1 MNDLLISWGFPAE
14 YADMLDETIVAV
26 LIILLAVGLNYF
38 FQAVV
43 AGGIKRYIRRFP
55 RRWNT
60 LLVERKVIHHLLHV
74 VPGVLIYA
82 LLPVAFVKGKGL
94 LDFSQRMCAIYII
107 VALLLTLNS
116 VLLVMLDIYNSK
128 EIRKNH
134 PIRGLVQVLQVLI
147 FFLGGIMVVSVLIDK
162 SPVTLF
168 AGLGAAATVLMLI
181 FKDSIL
187 GFVSGVQLSANDML
201 RIGDWVTLPNGSAD
215 GIVKEITLNTVKI
228 QNWDNTITTIP
239 PYTMVNSTFQNWRGM
254 QESGGRRVDK
264 RIWLDLDTVR
274 FTTAQEL
281 DNLRTV
287 KRKEVAD
294 KIKVARGYGDLSENA
309 EYDAAKEE
317 QAIVEARIAD
327 LEATLKVAR
336 IIDDNDLSQD
346 TVSIGMRV
354 KILAVGDD
362 EDEAEEYDITGS
374 TEADMDYNRI
384 SDESPVGAALVGHK
398 AGDEVAVTLPNGN
411 IIDYKILAVSRSK

>member
-1 MNDLLISWGFPAE
+1 MPKE
-14 YADMLDETIVAV
+14 
-26 LIILLAVGLNYF
+26 
-38 FQAVV
+38 VV
-43 AGGIKRYIRRFP
+43 
-55 RRWNT
+55 
-60 LLVERKVIHHLLHV
+60 
-74 VPGVLIYA
+74 
-82 LLPVAFVKGKGL
+82 
-94 LDFSQRMCAIYII
+94 
-107 VALLLTLNS
+107 
-116 VLLVMLDIYNSK
+116 
-128 EIRKNH
+128 
-134 PIRGLVQVLQVLI
+134 
-147 FFLGGIMVVSVLIDK
+147 
-162 SPVTLF
+162 VTHEGYKKL
-168 AGLGAAATVLMLI
+168 
-181 FKDSIL
+181 
-187 GFVSGVQLSANDML
+187 
-201 RIGDWVTLPNGSAD
+201 
-215 GIVKEITLNTVKI
+215 E
-228 QNWDNTITTIP
+228 
-239 PYTMVNSTFQNWRGM
+239 
-254 QESGGRRVDK
+254 
-264 RIWLDLDTVR
+264 
-274 FTTAQEL
+274 QEL

-317 QAIVEARIAD
+317 QAIVEAPIAD

-346 TVSIGMRV
+346 TVSIGMRA

>member
-1 MNDLLISWGFPAE
+1 MAKE
-14 YADMLDETIVAV
+14 
-26 LIILLAVGLNYF
+26 
-38 FQAVV
+38 VV
-43 AGGIKRYIRRFP
+43 
-55 RRWNT
+55 
-60 LLVERKVIHHLLHV
+60 
-74 VPGVLIYA
+74 
-82 LLPVAFVKGKGL
+82 
-94 LDFSQRMCAIYII
+94 
-107 VALLLTLNS
+107 
-116 VLLVMLDIYNSK
+116 
-128 EIRKNH
+128 
-134 PIRGLVQVLQVLI
+134 
-147 FFLGGIMVVSVLIDK
+147 
-162 SPVTLF
+162 VTHEGYKKL
-168 AGLGAAATVLMLI
+168 
-181 FKDSIL
+181 
-187 GFVSGVQLSANDML
+187 
-201 RIGDWVTLPNGSAD
+201 
-215 GIVKEITLNTVKI
+215 E
-228 QNWDNTITTIP
+228 
-239 PYTMVNSTFQNWRGM
+239 
-254 QESGGRRVDK
+254 
-264 RIWLDLDTVR
+264 
-274 FTTAQEL
+274 QEL

>member
-1 MNDLLISWGFPAE
+1 MMDVAE
-14 YADMLDETIVAV
+14 
-26 LIILLAVGLNYF
+26 
-38 FQAVV
+38 
-43 AGGIKRYIRRFP
+43 
-55 RRWNT
+55 
-60 LLVERKVIHHLLHV
+60 
-74 VPGVLIYA
+74 
-82 LLPVAFVKGKGL
+82 
-94 LDFSQRMCAIYII
+94 
-107 VALLLTLNS
+107 
-116 VLLVMLDIYNSK
+116 
-128 EIRKNH
+128 
-134 PIRGLVQVLQVLI
+134 
-147 FFLGGIMVVSVLIDK
+147 
-162 SPVTLF
+162 
-168 AGLGAAATVLMLI
+168 
-181 FKDSIL
+181 
-187 GFVSGVQLSANDML
+187 
-201 RIGDWVTLPNGSAD
+201 
-215 GIVKEITLNTVKI
+215 
-228 QNWDNTITTIP
+228 
-239 PYTMVNSTFQNWRGM
+239 
-254 QESGGRRVDK
+254 
-264 RIWLDLDTVR
+264 
-274 FTTAQEL
+274 
-281 DNLRTV
+281 
-287 KRKEVAD
+287 